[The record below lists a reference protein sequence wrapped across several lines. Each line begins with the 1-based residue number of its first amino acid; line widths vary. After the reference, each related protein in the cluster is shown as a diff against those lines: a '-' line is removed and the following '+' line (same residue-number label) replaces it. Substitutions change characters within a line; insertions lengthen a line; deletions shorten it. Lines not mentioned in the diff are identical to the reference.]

1 MCASYLF
8 REMQRAATRK
18 MTADE
23 LCRLPARSLARRLRE
38 RKIACVELLEAHL
51 ARIDAHNP
59 ALNAVVSLDR
69 AGARERAG
77 AADAALRKGKP
88 WGPLHGV
95 PLTLKD
101 GHEVAGLRTT
111 VGTRELDHVAGA
123 DGAVA
128 ARLRAAGAIL
138 LGHTNVSP
146 WLGDYQS
153 ANPLFGRTNN
163 PWNLERTAGGS
174 GGGAAAAVAAGMT
187 PIEIG
192 SDLAGSLRIPASFC
206 GIHSLKTTEHRVPL
220 TGFFALPQGAPRTVR
235 ILSCLGPM
243 ARDLEDLQ
251 LALSI
256 VAGPDGRDGDV
267 PAAPLA
273 AQPRSHLRGLRL
285 AVVPALPGASLSK
298 AIRSRIER
306 LAAEAAEAGAEVVA
320 RLPDLDWEALHALFA
335 DLVATITGLNA
346 PDARLRDEQRTLS
359 WYFGALDRRDA
370 FISQWE
376 DFFSGLDALVLPAA
390 MTTAFTH
397 RDAGA
402 SIEVDGKAV
411 RYEELG
417 HLLVFCNL
425 AGLPALTAPAS
436 LDDQGLP
443 MGVQIVGPRWSEM
456 RLLEIARELER
467 KKILPGF
474 QPPPGL

>member
-1 MCASYLF
+1 
-8 REMQRAATRK
+8 
-18 MTADE
+18 
-23 LCRLPARSLARRLRE
+23 
-38 RKIACVELLEAHL
+38 
-51 ARIDAHNP
+51 
-59 ALNAVVSLDR
+59 
-69 AGARERAG
+69 
-77 AADAALRKGKP
+77 
-88 WGPLHGV
+88 
-95 PLTLKD
+95 
-101 GHEVAGLRTT
+101 
-111 VGTRELDHVAGA
+111 
-123 DGAVA
+123 
-128 ARLRAAGAIL
+128 
-138 LGHTNVSP
+138 
-146 WLGDYQS
+146 
-153 ANPLFGRTNN
+153 
-163 PWNLERTAGGS
+163 
-174 GGGAAAAVAAGMT
+174 
-187 PIEIG
+187 
-192 SDLAGSLRIPASFC
+192 
-206 GIHSLKTTEHRVPL
+206 
-220 TGFFALPQGAPRTVR
+220 
-235 ILSCLGPM
+235 
-243 ARDLEDLQ
+243 
-251 LALSI
+251 

-285 AVVPALPGASLSK
+285 AVVPALPGASVSK

-425 AGLPALTAPAS
+425 AGLPALTAPAG